1 MKASVS
7 AMAMHNDLE
16 AQTLRQSCF
25 DTLIG
30 EQGERLLSRMLARM
44 LASQQCG
51 LGAMPRWLGLSHK
64 GFRELL
70 RCHLPHLTVDEFSNY
85 SEMLDPARYDEH
97 QDLRELFLSH
107 RTATVADAPALAGIL
122 TAGCMGGD
130 HLWQDMGFWSRQDL
144 SAFIGHAF
152 APLAAKNVHDMKWK
166 KFFYKQLCNQ
176 EGVYTCRAPSCQVCV
191 DYRECFG
198 PE

>member
-1 MKASVS
+1 MNQS
-7 AMAMHNDLE
+7 ATAMQDE
-16 AQTLRQSCF
+16 EIRQLNFES
-25 DTLIG
+25 LIG
-30 EQGERLLSRMLARM
+30 DRSDNAVSVLLARM

-51 LGAMPRWLGLSHK
+51 MGVMPRWLGLSHK
-64 GFRELL
+64 GFAEMLQR
-70 RCHLPHLTVDEFSNY
+70 HLPHLNAKEFSDF
-85 SEMLDPARYDEH
+85 SEMLDPARFDEH
-97 QDLRELFLSH
+97 EDLRDLFLNDQSEGVEDS
-107 RTATVADAPALAGIL
+107 AIMADIL

-130 HLWQDMGFWSRQDL
+130 HLWQDMGFWARTDL

-152 APLAAKNVHDMKWK
+152 APLAAKNMHDMKWK

-176 EGVYTCRAPSCQVCV
+176 EGVTTCRAPSCQVCA

>member
-1 MKASVS
+1 MNGAVS
-7 AMAMHNDLE
+7 AMAMNDP
-16 AQTLRQSCF
+16 AGQTLRHSCF

-30 EQGERLLSRMLARM
+30 EMSGEPLSRLLAKM

-51 LGAMPRWLGLSHK
+51 IGVMPRWLGLSHK

-70 RCHLPHLTVDEFSNY
+70 RCHLPHLDADEFVNY
-85 SEMLDPARYDEH
+85 GEMLDPARYDEH
-97 QDLRELFLSH
+97 EDLRALFLGH
-107 RTATVADAPALAGIL
+107 LAAAVDDATALADIL

-144 SAFIGHAF
+144 SAFIGHGF
-152 APLAAKNVHDMKWK
+152 APLAQKNIHDMKWK

-176 EGVYTCRAPSCQVCV
+176 EGVYTCRAPSCQVCA

>member
-1 MKASVS
+1 MNQS
-7 AMAMHNDLE
+7 AATTQDE
-16 AQTLRQSCF
+16 GIRQLNFES
-25 DTLIG
+25 LIG
-30 EQGERLLSRMLARM
+30 NRSDHIVSVLLARM

-51 LGAMPRWLGLSHK
+51 IGVMPRWLGLSHK
-64 GFRELL
+64 GFAAMLQR
-70 RCHLPHLTVDEFSNY
+70 HLPHLNAKAFSDF
-85 SEMLDPARYDEH
+85 SEMLDPARFDEH
-97 QDLRELFLSH
+97 EDLRDLFLNDQSEGVED
-107 RTATVADAPALAGIL
+107 AASMADIL

-130 HLWQDMGFWSRQDL
+130 HLWQDMGFWSRTDL

-152 APLAAKNVHDMKWK
+152 APLAAKNIHDMKWK

-176 EGVYTCRAPSCQVCV
+176 EGVTTCRAPSCQVCA

>member
-1 MKASVS
+1 MSQS
-7 AMAMHNDLE
+7 GAMMMGDVVPGE
-16 AQTLRQSCF
+16 DIRQVCF
-25 DTLIG
+25 NTLIAG
-30 EQGERLLSRMLARM
+30 RADDAVAILLARM

-51 LGAMPRWLGLSHK
+51 MGVMPRWLGLSHK
-64 GFRELL
+64 GFASMLQ
-70 RCHLPHLTVDEFSNY
+70 CYLPHLDVQEFAGY
-85 SEMLDPARYDEH
+85 GEMLDPARYDEH
-97 QDLRELFLSH
+97 QDLRELFLGH
-107 RTATVADAPALAGIL
+107 QAPGVADAATMADIL

-166 KFFYKQLCNQ
+166 KFFYKQLCNA
-176 EGVYTCRAPSCQVCV
+176 EGVYTCRAPSCQVCA

>member
-1 MKASVS
+1 MNQMVMERAIESRQE
-7 AMAMHNDLE
+7 E
-16 AQTLRQSCF
+16 ALRQLNF

-30 EQGERLLSRMLARM
+30 DSQDSLPARLLARM

-51 LGAMPRWLGLSHK
+51 MGVMPRWLGLSCK
-64 GFRELL
+64 AFTAMLQRY
-70 RCHLPHLTVDEFSNY
+70 LPHLDADEFSGVG
-85 SEMLDPARYDEH
+85 EVLDPSRYNEH
-97 QDLRELFLSH
+97 EDLRALFLSH
-107 RTATVADAPALAGIL
+107 KSEAVEDSAAMADIL

-130 HLWQDMGFWSRQDL
+130 HLWQDMGFWSRDDL

-152 APLAAKNVHDMKWK
+152 APLAEKNVHDMKWK

-176 EGVYTCRAPSCQVCV
+176 EGVYTCRAPSCQVCA
-191 DYRECFG
+191 DYSDCFG